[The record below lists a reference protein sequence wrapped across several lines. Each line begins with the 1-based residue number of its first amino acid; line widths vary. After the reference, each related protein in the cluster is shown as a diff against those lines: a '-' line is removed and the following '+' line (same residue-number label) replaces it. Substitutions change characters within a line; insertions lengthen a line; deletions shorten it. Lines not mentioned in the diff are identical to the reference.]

1 MSTQK
6 SQTGYIKYH
15 TRIKELTG
23 CGEDYLVV
31 TGKNC
36 EPTCNISRRSAK
48 CRQQAKYVIKVFEEQ
63 DLFMVWDCARHREY
77 KNIGAAQSAYSSVA
91 SWEDIKWSESPII
104 DFYKQIGFGG
114 AERPY
119 EKVLIV
125 QMSFFDQFFMNCEEY
140 MSFNEFDQHFPR
152 NDDNAIDTA
161 HAWSTPHGR
170 QRYST
175 SKLSR
180 DASFSKQVL
189 AAYGYRCA
197 VCGCDIKEMLQ
208 AAHEHGY
215 TVAETSYDD
224 PAHGICLCA
233 NHHLLYDSDLLIID
247 LPKRRYMC
255 NAEMRDLKW
264 YAHYS
269 EKEEGIF
276 VELPAPT
283 EEVKE

>member
-31 TGKNC
+31 AGKNC
-36 EPTCNISRRSAK
+36 EPTCNISSRYAK
-48 CRQQAKYVIKVFEEQ
+48 CRQQAKYVIKVFEAQ
-63 DLFMVWDCARHREY
+63 DLFMVWDCARHREH
-77 KNIGAAQSAYSSVA
+77 KSIGAAQSAYSSVA
-91 SWEDIKWSESPII
+91 SWEDIKWGESPII
-104 DFYKQIGFGG
+104 DCYKQIGSGG

-125 QMSFFDQFFMNCEEY
+125 RMSFFDQFFMNCEEY
-140 MSFNEFDQHFPR
+140 MSFNEFDEHFPC
-152 NDDNAIDTA
+152 NNGNAINAA
-161 HAWSTPHGR
+161 HKWSTQRVR

-175 SKLSR
+175 SRLSR

-189 AAYGYRCA
+189 EAYGYRCA
-197 VCGCDIKEMLQ
+197 ICGCDIREMLQ

-224 PAHGICLCA
+224 PAHGGCLCA
-233 NHHLLYDSDLLIID
+233 NHHLLYDSDMLIID
-247 LPKRRYMC
+247 LPNKSYMC
-255 NAEMRDLKW
+255 KSEICNRKW
-264 YAHYS
+264 YAQYF
-269 EKEEGIF
+269 EKKEGLF
-276 VELPAPT
+276 VQLPVQG
-283 EEVKE
+283 ENG